1 MKIFLISRTTKKI
14 VSVDIMDQKATSF
27 TNVEVKKLT
36 SPYYDAYFEQN
47 GQLVPYRLSNLNVI
61 KLLFF
66 TRRYQSFLSNG
77 KTLRPFTTRNKQL
90 SFVYLTSNGMN
101 RNLYRKQM
109 WGYIIGK
116 LMNIMSPFNRPNLV
130 FEKLSERAQESGL
143 AYFKFVIENYPR
155 EKNYFIIK
163 KTSTDFK
170 RIKLYRNVI
179 IHGSF
184 KYFYLLI
191 RSKLFISSETPSHA
205 YFWRENMGLTS
216 NVVRTKPYV
225 FLQHGVLGFK
235 KLDSIFYGDQLTA
248 PVRLITS
255 SQFEQDIVTQQ
266 LEYDVERAPITG
278 LARWDL
284 IDLKQERTNL
294 RDKVLLFYTWRP
306 WLDDVDDATFVQSEY
321 FLSIKAAIRSLKEMN
336 LDKQI
341 VVMMHPKM
349 HAALDDNEILNI
361 KLWTDE
367 DGPLN
372 ELMSSVAVLIT
383 DYSSLSWEAYYREIP
398 VIFDM
403 FDQQRYEKEVGSY
416 IDLNQVT
423 FGNKVIKNLRDS
435 LETVITRQY
444 QLSEEEL
451 KNKKQYFAFED
462 QNASQRIHEVV
473 KNIDLRAINRDKRRL
488 MFRAILR
495 IIFKK

>member
-1 MKIFLISRTTKKI
+1 
-14 VSVDIMDQKATSF
+14 
-27 TNVEVKKLT
+27 
-36 SPYYDAYFEQN
+36 
-47 GQLVPYRLSNLNVI
+47 
-61 KLLFF
+61 
-66 TRRYQSFLSNG
+66 
-77 KTLRPFTTRNKQL
+77 
-90 SFVYLTSNGMN
+90 
-101 RNLYRKQM
+101 
-109 WGYIIGK
+109 
-116 LMNIMSPFNRPNLV
+116 
-130 FEKLSERAQESGL
+130 
-143 AYFKFVIENYPR
+143 
-155 EKNYFIIK
+155 
-163 KTSTDFK
+163 
-170 RIKLYRNVI
+170 
-179 IHGSF
+179 
-184 KYFYLLI
+184 
-191 RSKLFISSETPSHA
+191 
-205 YFWRENMGLTS
+205 MGLTS

-235 KLDSIFYGDQLTA
+235 KLDNLFYGDRLTA

-349 HAALDDNEILNI
+349 HAALNDNEILNI

-416 IDLNQVT
+416 IDLNQVP

-488 MFRAILR
+488 MFRALLR